1 MKKSDLVLKLV
12 EMTNLPKKVIEKVI
26 EAKEND
32 KKASYERI
40 ANRVSKDLKIEL
52 WENQVRQ
59 IRENAKNLLQWEK
72 QALQQIND
80 AIDEKTI

>member
-52 WENQVRQ
+52 
-59 IRENAKNLLQWEK
+59 
-72 QALQQIND
+72 
-80 AIDEKTI
+80 